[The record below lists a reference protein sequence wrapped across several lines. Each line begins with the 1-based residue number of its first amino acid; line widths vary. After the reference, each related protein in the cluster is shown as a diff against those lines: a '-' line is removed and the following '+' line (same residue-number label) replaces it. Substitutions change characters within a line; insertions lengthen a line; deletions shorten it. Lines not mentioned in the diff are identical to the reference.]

1 MNRIEAQQ
9 AIHDALAPIIHLMG
23 PRTCE
28 HGEWGGD
35 EECECLYEDTTPVEG
50 WALNEWTILASFM
63 KMDDGS
69 LFFNTESAPMQS
81 PIHTRGLLL
90 EGLISWI

>member
-35 EECECLYEDTTPVEG
+35 EECECLYEDT
-50 WALNEWTILASFM
+50 
-63 KMDDGS
+63 
-69 LFFNTESAPMQS
+69 
-81 PIHTRGLLL
+81 IHTRGLLL